1 MRYLVFCLTAFFT
14 SIVVTGHSAAD
25 TQLSGETLSL
35 IDKAVFEV
43 VVPKP
48 AEDSLSY
55 DKPLPMHL
63 IPYAIR
69 NDKFFSIGTAFAIGA
84 NRFVTAGHVFRLGAE
99 TQLGEPRI
107 RDRSGNVHEIDKI
120 LKYSE
125 HRDFV
130 LFSLKDKT
138 ADGYLEMNPA
148 PKINQ
153 KVYAVGNALGEGIVV
168 RDGLFTSVTPEAQ
181 KGEWKWLRFSAAA
194 SPGNSGGPLLDADG
208 KVLGVIIGKNENE
221 NLNYAL
227 PMVETL
233 KSRNNSAEIQSF
245 SVYAMDNADFRE
257 RDDVAARI
265 ALPKSFHELKE
276 AYTELSQGSM
286 ADAVRHLFI
295 GNRGRIFPLGEHSD
309 AVFNLISKLDF
320 TFPTLLK
327 MQPDGTWQ
335 PAQPE
340 KITDAELPAGGKL
353 RYGNLA
359 GGLFLSIRKPDDI
372 ALGAFHSDSRILM
385 DTILKGLRIPRKFGK
400 EEVRITSMGKAA
412 ELPDYT
418 DAYGRKWIA
427 RKWNIEF
434 SDEGILAFFLP
445 VPGGYAGILKSVNY
459 QSTSFGTLID
469 LKLLS
474 NFINIS
480 YDGSIAEWRDLLREK
495 DMLPSAF
502 SSLNLRFDADN
513 SIHYRSK
520 RLSGVFDSGSLRL
533 TKDSRLKLEFGYFNE
548 NGGTVWDVTGL
559 EITAEAAKETV
570 MVIARATAP
579 PRQMDKAYAKWGAVQ
594 ARKFPWDVKAFQGED
609 AAKIGTAISVG
620 KDAENATV
628 AYTVQ
633 YIKDG
638 VADLDAMGK
647 EFALITGNVK
657 VLEESDQPA
666 ESAGKTGRS
675 YPDRGDYHLAVF
687 NSASA
692 RQMSPKYADGYL
704 FRGNVF
710 LADGDTQSALD
721 DYEKAAALS
730 PERFNPVIKRVFPA
744 LRDGVYGHM
753 DDAEKK
759 LKAIFQADT
768 INTSVELLLRA
779 SRDAIDGRISVE
791 AAATLFRGLL
801 FDYLMMRKDAFAEYD
816 KAVAAAPG
824 YGTAFDMRGA
834 GHMRAGNDEAAL
846 RDFARALELN
856 PDDYIAIRWHGIIN
870 RRAGKIEEALPYL
883 EKAIS
888 LNPGCARSYSNR
900 ANIFFSKRYYAAAS
914 ADFDTA
920 IRLAPL
926 YEDAIF
932 ARGEMRSSL
941 KDFSGAI
948 EDYSRVLEINRNDVN
963 ALNRRGNAWFE
974 LAQYDKAAADF
985 DAALEIDPSDYNA
998 YFNKGLSFARNGE
1011 HDKAIESFTLA
1022 AAIDPVRDN
1031 VYRARAASFLAI
1043 GKNGEAL
1050 ADYNAAVEAAPASVD
1065 AYRDRGVYYVRIGNP
1080 DKAFMDFGKA
1090 IEIEPSSV
1098 RAYIGMADVLIDNG
1112 HCNDALAYIERAM
1125 HIAPDK
1131 AEPYVQ
1137 RGKCREH
1144 EKNHDAAIADYSK
1157 AIELNPS
1164 HVNAYNGRGEAY
1176 AAIGDKE
1183 RALADFDMAIGI
1195 DPGSGN
1201 SYTCRG
1207 KYFIDNADFDMAM
1220 LDLSKAIELDRNDGN
1235 AHYYR
1240 GWIFHKRGAYESAIA
1255 DFTKVLELSRA
1266 NSQAYLNRAIC
1277 YRELKDYDRA
1287 IADLNSAMAIDSQ
1300 AGRLIVERGKIY
1312 QAKGDLNSAVEDFSS
1327 YISMHPEDA
1336 KAYISRGIANT
1347 NKGDSIAAIED
1358 FSRAIELE
1366 PANSDAHNNRGYV
1379 FRKNERYDDAL
1390 RDYNRAL
1397 ELSHENM
1404 RALINRA
1411 ELNYVLG
1418 YKDSACAD
1426 WKAACNLGECKKLE
1440 AAKRSAYCQ

>member
-1 MRYLVFCLTAFFT
+1 MRMRYLVFCLTAFFM

-55 DKPLPMHL
+55 EKPLPMDL
-63 IPYAIR
+63 IPYAMR
-69 NDKFFSIGTAFAIGA
+69 NDKYFSMGTAFAIGA
-84 NRFVTAGHVFRLGAE
+84 NRFVTAGHVFRLGAD
-99 TQLGEPRI
+99 TQFGEPQI
-107 RDRSGNVHEIDKI
+107 RDRNGKVYEIDKI

-130 LFSLKDKT
+130 LFSLKNKT
-138 ADGYLEMNPA
+138 ADGYLEMNPI

-153 KVYAVGNALGEGIVV
+153 KVYAVGNALGEGVVV
-168 RDGLFTSVTPEAQ
+168 RDGLFTSVTPEAR

-245 SVYAMDNADFRE
+245 SVYGMDNADFRE

-265 ALPKSFHELKE
+265 SLPKSFHELKE

-286 ADAVRHLFI
+286 ANAVRHLFI
-295 GNRGRIFPLGEHSD
+295 GNRGRIFPLGEHSE
-309 AVFNLISKLDF
+309 AVFYSTSKYDF

-335 PAQPE
+335 FAQPE

-372 ALGAFHSDSRILM
+372 ALGAFQSDSGILM
-385 DTILKGLRIPRKFGK
+385 DTILIGLRIPRKFGK
-400 EEVRITSMGKAA
+400 EEVRITSLGKAA

-418 DAYGRKWIA
+418 DAYGRKWLV

-434 SDEGILAFFLP
+434 SDEKILTFLLP
-445 VPGGYAGILKSVNY
+445 VPGGYAGMIKFANY
-459 QSTSFGTLID
+459 QDSSFGGLID

-474 NFINIS
+474 NFIS
-480 YDGSIAEWRDLLREK
+480 LHYEGSIDEWRDFLREK

-502 SSLNLRFDADN
+502 SSLDIRFDADN

-520 RLSGVFDSGSLRL
+520 RLSGVFDSGALNL
-533 TKDSRLKLEFGYFNE
+533 TKSSRLKLAFGYFNE
-548 NGGTVWDVTGL
+548 NNGTVWDVAGL
-559 EITAEAAKETV
+559 EITTEAAKETG
-570 MVIARATAP
+570 MVIVRATAP
-579 PRQMDKAYAKWGAVQ
+579 PRRLDKAYAKWEAVYS
-594 ARKFPWDVKAFQGED
+594 RRFPWDGKAFQGED
-609 AAKIGTAISVG
+609 AAKIGAAIAV
-620 KDAENATV
+620 NAMV

-633 YIKDG
+633 YRMDG
-638 VADLDAMGK
+638 VTDLDAMEK
-647 EFALITGNVK
+647 TFAPMLANIK
-657 VLEESDQPA
+657 ILEDNDQPA
-666 ESAGKTGRS
+666 ESAGKIGRS

-687 NSASA
+687 NSGSA
-692 RQMSPKYADGYL
+692 RQMTPQYADGYL

-710 LADGDTQSALD
+710 FADGELKRALD
-721 DYEKAAALS
+721 DYEKAVALS
-730 PERFNPVIKRVFPA
+730 PERFNSVAKQVFPA
-744 LRDGVYGHM
+744 LRDGVSGHM

-779 SRDAIDGRISVE
+779 SRDAIDGRITGE
-791 AAATLFRGLL
+791 AASTLFRGLL

-816 KAVAAAPG
+816 KAVEAAPG
-824 YGTAFDMRGA
+824 YGIAFDMRGV

-846 RDFARALELN
+846 RDYSHALELN
-856 PDDYIAIRWHGIIN
+856 PNDYIAIRWHGIIN
-870 RRAGKIEEALPYL
+870 RRAGKYDEALPYL

-888 LNPGCARSYSNR
+888 LNPDCARSYGNR
-900 ANIFFSKRYYAAAS
+900 ANIYLSKRYYAAAS

-932 ARGEMRSSL
+932 ARGQMRYSQ
-941 KDFSGAI
+941 KDYSGAI
-948 EDYSRVLEINRNDVN
+948 EDYSRVLELNRNDVN
-963 ALNRRGNAWFE
+963 ALNRRGNAWAE
-974 LAQYDKAAADF
+974 LAEYDKAAIDF
-985 DAALEIDPSDYNA
+985 NAVREIDPSEVNA
-998 YFNKGLSFARNGE
+998 YYNEGLSSARKGE
-1011 HDKAIESFTLA
+1011 HRKAIESFTLA
-1022 AAIDPVRDN
+1022 AVIDPARDN
-1031 VYRARAASFLAI
+1031 AYRARAASFLALRR
-1043 GKNGEAL
+1043 NDEAL

-1065 AYRDRGVYYVRIGNP
+1065 VYRDRGVYHVRTGNL
-1080 DKAFMDFGKA
+1080 DKAAMDFSKA

-1098 RAYIGMADVLIDNG
+1098 IAYIGMADVMIDNG
-1112 HCNDALAYIERAM
+1112 NCNGALAYIEEAM

-1137 RGKCREH
+1137 RGKCREC
-1144 EKNHDAAIADYSK
+1144 EKNHDAAIADYSR

-1164 HVNAYNGRGEAY
+1164 YVNAYIGRGEAY
-1176 AAIGDKE
+1176 SVMGDKE
-1183 RALADFDMAIGI
+1183 RALADFDAAIRI
-1195 DPGSGN
+1195 NPNFSN
-1201 SYTCRG
+1201 SYAVRG
-1207 KYFIDNADFDMAM
+1207 KYFIDNADLDMAM
-1220 LDLSKAIELDRNDGN
+1220 LDLSKAMELDSNDVN
-1235 AHYYR
+1235 AYAYR
-1240 GWIFHKRGAYESAIA
+1240 GWIFLKRGAYGSAVA
-1255 DFTKVLELSRA
+1255 DLTKAINTGRA
-1266 NSQAYLNRAIC
+1266 NSTAYMNRAIG

-1287 IADLNSAMAIDSQ
+1287 VADLNSAIAIDSQ
-1300 AGRLIVERGKIY
+1300 AGRLIIERGLIY
-1312 QAKGDLNSAVEDFSS
+1312 QAKGDFNTAVDDFSS

-1336 KAYISRGIANT
+1336 KAYVTRGIANSYM
-1347 NKGDSIAAIED
+1347 GDAIAAIDD
-1358 FSRAIELE
+1358 FSKAIELDQS
-1366 PANSDAHNNRGYV
+1366 NSDAYNNRGYAY
-1379 FRKNERYDDAL
+1379 RKNERYGDAL

-1397 ELSHENM
+1397 ELSHENL

-1426 WKAACNLGECKKLE
+1426 WKAACNLGECKKLI
-1440 AAKRSAYCQ
+1440 AAKRSAYCP